1 MLQAIISTPK
11 SPTAQ
16 ASVLMHIW
24 SVRSLDRLVKLV
36 SSSSGIICL
45 VQTSDICRSIIVG
58 IHVINGCLI
67 SMATRTIN
75 GSRVAWM
82 FQDVQMTSRWV
93 LVSRLARSWCCAL
106 AQVTHILPLT
116 TTHEY
121 GVLLGGEGWVTYG
134 GLASFL
140 CGYVSYEDKIFVACW
155 VASSV
160 SWAGVKRYLFMEQLA
175 AFNKLFHFPL
185 QMVFMAKHYSGG
197 SLGDIALDDISF
209 ENCAQPLPPSSCRGS
224 NAFRCDSGHCIDQS
238 VKCDFE
244 PDCCDSSEEKNS
256 TCVNYNR

>member
-1 MLQAIISTPK
+1 MFGPNIGNLQVYYRRNSRDQRLFSIYGNQNNQWK
-11 SPTAQ
+11 Q
-16 ASVLMHIW
+16 GSVD
-24 SVRSLDRLVKLV
+24 VPRCANDFQVSLSV
-36 SSSSGIICL
+36 SSCQIVVLCSFTSYSYIASHHHPRVWSS
-45 VQTSDICRSIIVG
+45 
-58 IHVINGCLI
+58 
-67 SMATRTIN
+67 
-75 GSRVAWM
+75 
-82 FQDVQMTSRWV
+82 
-93 LVSRLARSWCCAL
+93 
-106 AQVTHILPLT
+106 P
-116 TTHEY
+116 
-121 GVLLGGEGWVTYG
+121 GWR

-140 CGYVSYEDKIFVACW
+140 CGYVSYKDKIFAACW
-155 VASSV
+155 VVSSV

-175 AFNKLFHFPL
+175 TFNKLFHFPL

>member
-1 MLQAIISTPK
+1 MLQATISTPK

-106 AQVTHILPLT
+106 AQVSHILPLT

-121 GVLLGGEGWVTYG
+121 GVLLGGEGWLPFYVDTY
-134 GLASFL
+134 LIRIKFS
-140 CGYVSYEDKIFVACW
+140 CW
-155 VASSV
+155 VVSSV
-160 SWAGVKRYLFMEQLA
+160 SWAGVKLYLFMEQLA
-175 AFNKLFHFPL
+175 TFNKLFHFPL